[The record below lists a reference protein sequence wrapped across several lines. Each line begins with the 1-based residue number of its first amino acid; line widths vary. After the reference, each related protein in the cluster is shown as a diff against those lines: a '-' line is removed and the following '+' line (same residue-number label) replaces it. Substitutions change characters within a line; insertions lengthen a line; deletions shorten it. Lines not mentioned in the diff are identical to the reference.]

1 LPNIGGARR
10 RGHGPLPHGIWST
23 LVAAISQL
31 ADRAEILH
39 H

>member
-1 LPNIGGARR
+1 LPNIGSARR
-10 RGHGPLPHGIWST
+10 RGHGPLLHGIWST